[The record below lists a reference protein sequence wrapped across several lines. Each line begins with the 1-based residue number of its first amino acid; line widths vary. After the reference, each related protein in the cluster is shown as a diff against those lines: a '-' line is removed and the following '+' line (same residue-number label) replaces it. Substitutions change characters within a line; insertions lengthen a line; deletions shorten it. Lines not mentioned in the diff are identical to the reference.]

1 MSLPAGRV
9 PGQAVAMNANFLHPP
24 ARKRDA
30 ADDAA
35 IPLAAACK
43 ADRACC
49 CPAKPVVEVIMPPA
63 PGRPHG
69 TDLLLCGHHYR
80 ASRRALAAASA
91 IVYELPGMPEDTA
104 DWLGADGRSHVPAA
118 A

>member
-1 MSLPAGRV
+1 MSP
-9 PGQAVAMNANFLHPP
+9 NFLHPS
-24 ARKRDA
+24 ARKGGA
-30 ADDAA
+30 PDDTA
-35 IPLAAACK
+35 IPLPAAYR
-43 ADRACC
+43 ADRSCC
-49 CPAKPVVEVIMPPA
+49 CPARPVMAVIMPPA
-63 PGRPHG
+63 PGRLDG

-104 DWLGADGRSHVPAA
+104 EWLGVGQHRHASAA